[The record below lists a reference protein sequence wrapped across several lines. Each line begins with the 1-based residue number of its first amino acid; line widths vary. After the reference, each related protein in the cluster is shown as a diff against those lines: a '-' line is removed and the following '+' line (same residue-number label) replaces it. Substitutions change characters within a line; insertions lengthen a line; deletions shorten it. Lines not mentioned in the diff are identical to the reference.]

1 MTTTSFD
8 LSLIRDPL
16 TGQSLRTATRP
27 ELKAVAEAL
36 GSERLDALL
45 ISEDGKRGYPVEGGL
60 ALLLAE
66 NCLQLESLLSKENQ
80 L

>member
-16 TGQSLRTATRP
+16 TGQSLRTATSA

-60 ALLLAE
+60 ALLLGE

>member
-16 TGQSLRTATRP
+16 TGQSLRTATSS
-27 ELKAVAEAL
+27 ELKAVAKAL
-36 GSERLDALL
+36 GSERLDTLL

-66 NCLQLESLLSKENQ
+66 NCMALEELMPTESDR
-80 L
+80 